1 MVLAVRRGSPLR
13 RVAAWFGVAHGTVQ
27 YWVTRV
33 RGQRLDRVDFADRP
47 RGRARPANRVS
58 QRIEK
63 RVLKL
68 RRELKDRSPLGECGA
83 AAIARGLAQC
93 ELRSMP
99 SVRTIGRILYRH
111 GVLDARH
118 RLRRPP
124 PPKGWYLPE
133 VATRKAEID
142 SFDLVTDLVIQGG
155 QAVTV
160 LNGISL
166 HGGLPVSWPEARVT
180 AIITVEKLISH
191 WKRYGLP
198 HFAKFD
204 NDAVF
209 QGAHQWADSFG
220 RVIRLCLQLGV
231 NPIFTPPREPG
242 FQAEIES
249 FNGRWQR
256 MVWRRVTHQNLQA
269 LQGYSGRFIEAL
281 IERSASRISMA
292 PERRV
297 MPKDFRLDLSRPLA
311 GSLTFIRRT
320 NAEGRVQ
327 CLGHSWPISA
337 DWVHRLVRLDV
348 DLSQGQVVCF
358 ALRRREPNE
367 IRLLRNFRYQPLH
380 KLFSE

>member
-1 MVLAVRRGSPLR
+1 MVLAVRRGSPVR
-13 RVAAWFGVAHGTVQ
+13 RVAARFGVTHGTVQ
-27 YWVTRV
+27 YWVTRT
-33 RGQRLDRVDFADRP
+33 RGRRLDRVDFADRP
-47 RGRARPANRVS
+47 RGRPRPVNRVS

-68 RRELKDRSPLGECGA
+68 RRELKDRSALGECGA
-83 AAIARGLAQC
+83 AAIARELAQC
-93 ELRSMP
+93 GVHSIP
-99 SVRTIGRILYRH
+99 CVRTIGRILYRH

-133 VATRKAEID
+133 VAARKAEID
-142 SFDLVTDLVIQGG
+142 SFDLVTDLVIRGG

-180 AIITVEKLISH
+180 AKITVEKLISH
-191 WKRYGLP
+191 WQRYGLP

-204 NDAVF
+204 NDTIF

-256 MVWRRVTHQNLQA
+256 MVWRRVTHPSLQA

-281 IERSASRISMA
+281 IERSASRISLA

-348 DLSQGQVVCF
+348 DLSQGQVTSF

-367 IRLLRNFRYQPLH
+367 IRLLRSFRYQPLH